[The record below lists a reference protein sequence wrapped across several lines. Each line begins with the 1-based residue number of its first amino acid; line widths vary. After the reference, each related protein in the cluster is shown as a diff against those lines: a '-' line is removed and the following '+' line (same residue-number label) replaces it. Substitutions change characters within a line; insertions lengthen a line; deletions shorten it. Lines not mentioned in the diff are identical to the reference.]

1 MLSASHQN
9 VLLSESAISPGVIE
23 ARGYRTIED
32 TTELRELGFETY
44 QCRAGLLIPGWCT
57 DGLNGFYVLRPD
69 NPRVVEQKKKGK
81 LPDGTYR
88 NKVIKYEFPKGH
100 SMRLDCPP
108 ASYSMLGDPS
118 EPLWITEGQKKAD
131 ALASLG
137 LCALA
142 VLGVNNWRGKNNDGG
157 LTSLADW
164 HEVALNNR
172 NVIIAF
178 DSDVMEKYEVQQALK
193 QFRKWLDYKNANVDI
208 AYLPVSEDG
217 KNGVDDYLAAG
228 HTLEDLK
235 ALVKAPRPEIQP
247 ASPHLELLFTE
258 PVQMRRPLIVHDG
271 HGYAATWLPV
281 KVTTKESK
289 NSRGEI
295 VRHNPPIEGT
305 EHRLF
310 IIRND
315 RKLYGEDHH
324 TLTPFTELPFEVK
337 LSERLHSRH
346 SWSASS
352 VQQFVKNDV
361 VEPSELF
368 LDIVGSINTF
378 IDFDQSFANQ
388 NDMCQLLA
396 CYIMHTWVLPGL
408 QVTGYLW
415 PNGDRGSGK
424 THLLHVVSQLA
435 YLGQLILAGGSFA
448 TLRDLADY
456 GATLCFDDAE
466 TIAGNK
472 DGDSDKRSLMLAGN
486 RRGAT
491 VTLKELDGNKKWIT
505 RYVDAFCPRLFSATQ
520 LPDDILASRTIVI
533 PLIRTLDRKRSNI
546 DPADPEAWPVDPNK
560 LKDQLWQFALQALPH
575 ITKYERSVGKLA
587 KLHGR
592 SLQPWKG
599 MLAVAAYLEMECG
612 VPQIMNKIDAIS
624 EKYQTERSQLE
635 SGDFT
640 SVVVRALVKAAITAV
655 STVTAIN
662 SERFYSTES
671 ITTFCV
677 QTVQDEE
684 LPISIDDINS
694 KKVGRVLAK
703 MRFKSSRKDLT
714 GARGWIIPNNDILLW
729 CERYNL
735 EIPPELS
742 QIVNGSNGSNGI
754 TAQKSFV

>member
-1 MLSASHQN
+1 DAMSKN
-9 VLLSESAISPGVIE
+9 GVSK
-23 ARGYRTIED
+23 ALDRL
-32 TTELRELGFETY
+32 TEHPQR
-44 QCRAGLLIPGWCT
+44 
-57 DGLNGFYVLRPD
+57 
-69 NPRVVEQKKKGK
+69 KGATV
-81 LPDGTYR
+81 GR
-88 NKVIKYEFPKGH
+88 I
-100 SMRLDCPP
+100 
-108 ASYSMLGDPS
+108 
-118 EPLWITEGQKKAD
+118 
-131 ALASLG
+131 
-137 LCALA
+137 
-142 VLGVNNWRGKNNDGG
+142 
-157 LTSLADW
+157 
-164 HEVALNNR
+164 
-172 NVIIAF
+172 
-178 DSDVMEKYEVQQALK
+178 
-193 QFRKWLDYKNANVDI
+193 
-208 AYLPVSEDG
+208 YLPPGENG
-217 KNGVDDYLAAG
+217 KQGVDDYFATGKSLA
-228 HTLEDLK
+228 DLK
-235 ALVKAPRPEIQP
+235 GLIEAPRPEIQP

-271 HGYAATWLPV
+271 NSYAATWLPV

-289 NSRGEI
+289 NNRGEI
-295 VRHNPPIEGT
+295 IRHSPPIQST
-305 EHRLF
+305 EYRLF
-310 IIRND
+310 IIRDD

-324 TLTPFTELPFEVK
+324 TLTPFTELPFEIK
-337 LSERLHSRH
+337 LNERLHSRH

-352 VQQFVKNDV
+352 VQQYVKDDV
-361 VEPSELF
+361 VEPSDLF
-368 LDIVGSINTF
+368 FDIVGVVDNF
-378 IDFDQSFANQ
+378 IDFDQSFASQ

-466 TIAGNK
+466 TIAEGK
-472 DGDSDKRSLMLAGN
+472 EGDSDKRSLMLAGN
-486 RRGAT
+486 RRGAV

-533 PLIRTLDRKRSNI
+533 PLIRTLDRSRSNI
-546 DPADPEAWPVDPNK
+546 DPADPEAWPVDRNN

-624 EKYQTERSQLE
+624 VQYQKERAQLE

-677 QTVQDEE
+677 QTVQEEE
-684 LPISIDDINS
+684 LPISTDDINS

-735 EIPPELS
+735 EIPQELS

-754 TAQKSFV
+754 TAQKSLV